1 MSEKVILS
9 INKLS
14 FGYTKEKEV
23 LKDINLNLNEGEILG
38 ILGASGI
45 GKSSLLRIIAG
56 LEVPKT
62 GEVLYQEKPLNKE
75 NYAVPPQKR
84 GIGLVVQEKA
94 LFPHLNVLE
103 NVKFGLQGTRRKKDD
118 QAMKYLSLLQ
128 ADKFAKLMP
137 NKLSGGEQQR
147 VAIARAMAPEPKLL
161 LMDEPFSSLDAEL
174 REALRSDTRDLFK
187 KTKTSCIIVTHD
199 FEDADKFCDAVSKLE
214 EGQIKYL

>member
-23 LKDINLNLNEGEILG
+23 LKDVNLDLNEGEILG

-45 GKSSLLRIIAG
+45 GKSSLLRIIVG
-56 LEVPKT
+56 LEFPKT
-62 GEVLYQEKPLNKE
+62 GEVFYQGKPLNKNDYFE
-75 NYAVPPQKR
+75 PPQKR

-103 NVKFGLQGTRRKKDD
+103 NVKFGVKGTKRQKDD
-118 QAMKYLSLLQ
+118 QALKYLNLLQ

-147 VAIARAMAPEPKLL
+147 VAIARAMAPEPNLL

-174 REALRSDTRDLFK
+174 REVLRSDTRELLK
-187 KTKTSCIIVTHD
+187 QTKTSCIIVTLSLIH
-199 FEDADKFCDAVSKLE
+199 
-214 EGQIKYL
+214 I

>member
-9 INKLS
+9 IKKLS

-45 GKSSLLRIIAG
+45 GKSSLLRIIVG
-56 LEVPKT
+56 LEVPKR
-62 GEVLYQEKPLNKE
+62 GEVLYQENLLNKK
-75 NYAVPPQKR
+75 NYFVPPQKR

-103 NVKFGLQGTRRKKDD
+103 NVKFGLIGPRRKKDD
-118 QAMKYLSLLQ
+118 QAMKYLNLLQ

-161 LMDEPFSSLDAEL
+161 LMDEPFSSLDADL
-174 REALRSDTRDLFK
+174 REVLRSDTRELFK

-199 FEDADKFCDAVSKLE
+199 IEDADKFCDVVSKIE
-214 EGQIKYL
+214 DGQIRHP

>member
-9 INKLS
+9 IKKLS

-45 GKSSLLRIIAG
+45 GKSSLLRIIVG
-56 LEVPKT
+56 LEVPKR
-62 GEVLYQEKPLNKE
+62 GEVLYQENLLNKK
-75 NYAVPPQKR
+75 NYFVPPQKR

-103 NVKFGLQGTRRKKDD
+103 NVKFGLIGPRRKKDD
-118 QAMKYLSLLQ
+118 QAMKYLNLLQ

-161 LMDEPFSSLDAEL
+161 LMDEPFSSLDADL
-174 REALRSDTRDLFK
+174 REVLRSDTRELFK

-199 FEDADKFCDAVSKLE
+199 IEDADKFCDVVSKIE
-214 EGQIKYL
+214 EGQIRHL

>member
-1 MSEKVILS
+1 MSEKVILN

-23 LKDINLNLNEGEILG
+23 LKDINLDLNEGEILG

-45 GKSSLLRIIAG
+45 GKSSLLRIIVG
-56 LEVPKT
+56 LEYPKT
-62 GEVLYQEKPLNKE
+62 GEVLYQGKALNK
-75 NYAVPPQKR
+75 NDHFVPPQKR

-103 NVKFGLQGTRRKKDD
+103 NVKFGLQGTRRKKDN
-118 QAMKYLSLLQ
+118 QAMKYLNLLQ
-128 ADKFAKLMP
+128 AEKFAKLMP

-187 KTKTSCIIVTHD
+187 RTKTSCIIVTHD
-199 FEDADKFCDAVSKLE
+199 FEDADKFCDVVSKLE

>member
-1 MSEKVILS
+1 MTKKVILS

-14 FGYTKEKEV
+14 FGYSKEKEV
-23 LKDINLNLNEGEILG
+23 LKDLNLNLNEGDILG

-45 GKSSLLRIIAG
+45 GKSSLLRIIVG

-62 GEVLYQEKPLNKE
+62 GEVLYEEKLLNKK
-75 NYAVPPQKR
+75 NYFVPPEKR

-103 NVKFGLQGTRRKKDD
+103 NVEFGLQGIKRKKEN

-147 VAIARAMAPEPKLL
+147 VAIARAMAPEPRLL
-161 LMDEPFSSLDAEL
+161 LMDEPFSSLDADL
-174 REALRSDTRDLFK
+174 REVLRSDTRELFK
-187 KTKTSCIIVTHD
+187 QTKTSCILVTHD
-199 FEDADKFCDAVSKLE
+199 FEDADKFCDVVSKLE
-214 EGQIKYL
+214 KGQIKYL

>member
-14 FGYTKEKEV
+14 FGYINEKE
-23 LKDINLNLNEGEILG
+23 LFKDLNLKLIEGEILG

-45 GKSSLLRIIAG
+45 GKSSLLRIIVG
-56 LEVPKT
+56 LEVPKI
-62 GEVLYQEKPLNKE
+62 GDVLYQGKLFNKK
-75 NYAVPPQKR
+75 NYYVPPQKR
-84 GIGLVVQEKA
+84 GIGFVVQEKA

-103 NVKFGLQGTRRKKDD
+103 NVKFGISGSRRKKDD
-118 QAMKYLSLLQ
+118 QAMKYLNLLQ

-147 VAIARAMAPEPKLL
+147 VAIARAMAPEPKLI
-161 LMDEPFSSLDAEL
+161 LMDEPFSSLDADL
-174 REALRSDTRDLFK
+174 REVLRSDTRELFK

-199 FEDADKFCDAVSKLE
+199 LEDVDKFCDVVCELK
-214 EGQIKYL
+214 EGQIKYP